1 MRALFVI
8 GLLAVAVVPGTAEAR
23 DRSSFEL
30 SFDVREHWYRSMPRL
45 SLTGTQETWLRTI
58 EGGELPSTGSQHFLA
73 AFLDSGFIANDR
85 LEFPVFGIG
94 GAGAIGSSPR
104 VITSLDGSMIELK
117 PWTTG
122 MVNFLLPGVGVR
134 FKERRWMFAARA
146 RFSGTILWMSGAV
159 AAGGDVIPLDSSPT
173 ATGFGI
179 RAEVEVCRRMDPTN
193 RLCLLVSPHVLEFGV
208 MNGGSVGLRW
218 EIGP

>member
-1 MRALFVI
+1 MRALVVI
-8 GLLAVAVVPGTAEAR
+8 GFLLVVAPGAAHAR
-23 DRSSFEL
+23 DRSAFEL

-45 SLTGTQETWLRTI
+45 KLGGAQETYLRTV

-73 AFLDSGFIANDR
+73 AVIDSAYISNDR
-85 LEFPVFGIG
+85 LEIPIFGVG
-94 GAGAIGSSPR
+94 GAAAIGSSPR
-104 VITSLDGSMIELK
+104 VITSLDGSMVELK

-122 MVNFLLPGVGVR
+122 MVTFFLPGIGVR

-146 RFSGTILWMSGAV
+146 RLTGTMMWMNAAV
-159 AAGGDVIPLDSSPT
+159 ATGRDVVGFDSSPT
-173 ATGFGI
+173 TSAFGL
-179 RAEVEVCRRMDPTN
+179 RAELEVCRRMDPTN

-208 MNGGSVGLRW
+208 MNGGSLGLRW